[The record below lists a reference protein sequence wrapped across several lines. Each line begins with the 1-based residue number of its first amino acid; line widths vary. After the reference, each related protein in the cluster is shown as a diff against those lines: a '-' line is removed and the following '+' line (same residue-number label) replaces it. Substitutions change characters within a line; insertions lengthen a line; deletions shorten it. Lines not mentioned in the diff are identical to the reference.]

1 MDKLKAVVISGL
13 VVLGM
18 GVEANASDSVSAAYG
33 QCKAEVIEKFGEE
46 TRVTM
51 KGSKKYSGTLTVKLS
66 VVPEG
71 ASRQRLLCKVTGD
84 ALVLTDKEGSPLSS

>member
-1 MDKLKAVVISGL
+1 
-13 VVLGM
+13 M
-18 GVEANASDSVSAAYG
+18 GVEANASTSVTAAYG

-46 TRVTM
+46 TRVAM
-51 KGSKKYSGTLTVKLS
+51 KGSKKFSGTLTVKLS

-84 ALVLTDKEGSPLSS
+84 VLVLTDKEGSPLSS